1 MYWKFATLA
10 IIFIFF
16 AWCYIEIK
24 IRTKKDDEIE
34 EAFWERERQANAVR
48 RKPIDHLDY
57 VKIPS
62 DLPRD
67 LLPDDPEIPNLIAT
81 VDRLAGQKILNL
93 TGWSNTDLKFEYGAA
108 NLTELSA
115 CDQNYTT
122 LVTTLQ
128 KWADILRDNDH
139 ETEAIRIMEYLVSTH
154 ADIGRTY
161 RLLGKYYLA
170 KGDKDSFAGLKET
183 ARGLKSLNGPHI
195 VESLEKMET

>member
-1 MYWKFATLA
+1 MIL
-10 IIFIFF
+10 IFF
-16 AWCYIEIK
+16 GWCYIEIK

-34 EAFWERERQANAVR
+34 NAFWEREQAANAVR

-57 VKIPS
+57 IKIPS

-67 LLPDDPEIPNLIAT
+67 LLPDNPEIPEIIAT
-81 VDRLAGQKILNL
+81 IDRISGSRILNL
-93 TGWSNTDLKFEYGAA
+93 TGYSNTDLKFEYGAA

-115 CDQNYTT
+115 CDMNYTT

-139 ETEAIRIMEYLVSTH
+139 EEEAVHIMEYLVSTK

-170 KGDKDSFAGLKET
+170 KGDKDSFAALKET
-183 ARGLKSLNGPHI
+183 ARGLRSLNGPHI
-195 VESLEKMET
+195 VESLEAME

>member
-1 MYWKFATLA
+1 MVMIL
-10 IIFIFF
+10 IFF
-16 AWCYIEIK
+16 GWCYIEIK

-34 EAFWERERQANAVR
+34 NAFWEREQAANSVR

-57 VKIPS
+57 IKIPS

-67 LLPDDPEIPNLIAT
+67 LLPDNPEIPEIIAT
-81 VDRLAGQKILNL
+81 IDRISGSRILNL
-93 TGWSNTDLKFEYGAA
+93 TGYSNTDLKFEYGAA

-115 CDQNYTT
+115 CDMNYTT

-139 ETEAIRIMEYLVSTH
+139 EEEAVRIMEYLVSTK
-154 ADIGRTY
+154 ADIGKTY

-170 KGDKDSFAGLKET
+170 KGDWDSFAALKET
-183 ARGLKSLNGPHI
+183 ARGLRSLNGPHI
-195 VESLEKMET
+195 VESLEAME